1 LTGIRQRIILAGKE
15 PVMELKMKLGDY
27 LVAYLKKIGVSHLF
41 GIPGDLVINLF
52 FKFGRAHALK
62 VITLSHEPG
71 VGFAADGYAR
81 ATGRIGAICVTYG
94 AGGHNMVNPVAASFS
109 ERVPILVISG
119 GPGEEECKLGVLIHH
134 QAREIES
141 QLHIY
146 REVTCAAKLINDPL
160 RAAAEIDEVI
170 RSIWLN
176 QQPGYLEIHRDMVE
190 CEIPVPKEIVSWNGE
205 LPHLQSDRRK
215 LDEAVRD
222 TAERLSRAQR
232 PLVLV
237 GIEAYRFKAARE
249 IVKLVEKMGV
259 PCCTSVLAKGAFPMS
274 HPLFMGVYA
283 GAISPPPIRAR
294 VEQADLIIGLGM
306 FLTDIEM
313 GGGQPPEALRHRSI
327 WAVENRV
334 NVSFHTYT
342 DITLRDFVHALLRV
356 ELKRHREKIVYSDNL
371 PAMRTAPNRPV
382 RVADVLREINQFLAR
397 QKKFLVVAESGD
409 SLFGGIDIKVGNDGL
424 YLAQGFYASM
434 GFAVPGA
441 LGAQIGT
448 GLRPLILTGDGGF
461 QMTGVEIAHAP
472 RYRLNPIVVLL
483 NNGGWGIFRPVVKRQ
498 DLLALPSWRYAE
510 LARLWGG
517 LGFRV
522 ETAAQ
527 LHRALEQAAKSPTF
541 TIIEV
546 MIAPRDL
553 SPISVKYIRA
563 SAKKA
568 QLKTRT

>member
-1 LTGIRQRIILAGKE
+1 
-15 PVMELKMKLGDY
+15 MEHKMKLGDY
-27 LVAYLKKIGVSHLF
+27 LVAYLQKIAVSHLF

-52 FKFGRAHALK
+52 LKLGRLRGLK

-94 AGGHNMVNPVAASFS
+94 AGGHNMVNPVAGSFS
-109 ERVPILVISG
+109 ERVPVLVISG
-119 GPGEEECKLGVLIHH
+119 GPGEEERKLGVLIHH

-160 RAAAEIDEVI
+160 RAAGDIDEVI

-190 CEIPVPKEIVSWNGE
+190 REISVPKEIISWNGE
-205 LPHLQSDRRK
+205 LPHPQSDRRK

-222 TAERLSRAQR
+222 TAQRLSRAQR
-232 PLVLV
+232 PLVLI
-237 GIEAYRFKAARE
+237 GIEAYRFKVAKE
-249 IVKLVEKMGV
+249 IIKLVEKMGV
-259 PCCTSVLAKGAFPMS
+259 PCCTSVLAKGAFPMN
-274 HPLFMGVYA
+274 HPLYMGVYV
-283 GAISPPPIRAR
+283 GAISPPAIRER

-313 GGGQPPEALRHRSI
+313 GGGQPPEAFRHRSI

-342 DITLRDFVHALLRV
+342 DVTLRDFVHGLMRA
-356 ELKRHREKIVYSDNL
+356 EFKRHRERVAYSDNL
-371 PAMRTAPNRPV
+371 ASPQAAPDRRV
-382 RVADVLREINQFLAR
+382 RVADVLREINQFLAQ
-397 QKKFLVVAESGD
+397 QKKFMVVAESGD
-409 SLFGGIDIKVGNDGL
+409 SLFGGIDVKVGNDGL

-448 GLRPLILTGDGGF
+448 GLRRLVLTGDGGF

-483 NNGGWGIFRPVVKRQ
+483 NNGGWGIFRPIANRQ

-517 LGFRV
+517 RGFRV
-522 ETAAQ
+522 ETVGQ
-527 LHRALEQAAKSPTF
+527 LRRALEQAAKSSAF
-541 TIIEV
+541 ALIEV
-546 MIAPRDL
+546 MIGPKDL
-553 SPISVKYIRA
+553 SPITLKYIRA

-568 QLKTRT
+568 QLKNHA

>member
-1 LTGIRQRIILAGKE
+1 ME
-15 PVMELKMKLGDY
+15 PKMKLGDY

-109 ERVPILVISG
+109 ERVPVLVISG

-160 RAAAEIDEVI
+160 RAAAQIDEVI

-313 GGGQPPEALRHRSI
+313 GGRQPPEALRHRSI

-356 ELKRHREKIVYSDNL
+356 ELKRHRENVVYSDNL
-371 PAMRTAPNRPV
+371 PAPRTAPNRPV
-382 RVADVLREINQFLAR
+382 RVADVLREINYFLAR

-517 LGFRV
+517 RGFRV

-527 LHRALEQAAKSPTF
+527 LRRALEQAAKSPTF
-541 TIIEV
+541 TIVEV
-546 MIAPRDL
+546 MIGPRDL

-568 QLKTRT
+568 QLKTRS

>member
-1 LTGIRQRIILAGKE
+1 
-15 PVMELKMKLGDY
+15 MEIKMKLGDY

-52 FKFGRAHALK
+52 FKFGRARALK

-170 RSIWLN
+170 RAIWLN

-190 CEIPVPKEIVSWNGE
+190 REIPVPKEIVSWNGE

-237 GIEAYRFKAARE
+237 GIEAYRFKAASE

-259 PCCTSVLAKGAFPMS
+259 PCCTSVLAKGAFPMN

-313 GGGQPPEALRHRSI
+313 GGSQPPEALRHRSI

-342 DITLRDFVHALLRV
+342 DITLRDFVRALLRA

-371 PAMRTAPNRPV
+371 PPTRAPAHRPV
-382 RVADVLREINQFLAR
+382 RVADVLREINHFLAR

-517 LGFRV
+517 HGFRV
-522 ETAAQ
+522 ETVAQ
-527 LHRALEQAAKSPTF
+527 LRRGLEQAAESPTF

-546 MIAPRDL
+546 MIGARDL
-553 SPISVKYIRA
+553 SPLSVKYIRA

>member
-1 LTGIRQRIILAGKE
+1 
-15 PVMELKMKLGDY
+15 MELKMKLGDY

-52 FKFGRAHALK
+52 FKFGRARALK

-94 AGGHNMVNPVAASFS
+94 AGGHNMVNPVAGSFS

-160 RAAAEIDEVI
+160 RAAADIDEVI

-176 QQPGYLEIHRDMVE
+176 QQPGYLEIPRDMVE

-259 PCCTSVLAKGAFPMS
+259 PCCTSVLAKGAFPMN

-342 DITLRDFVHALLRV
+342 DITLRDFVHALLRA
-356 ELKRHREKIVYSDNL
+356 ELKRHREKVVYSDNL
-371 PAMRTAPNRPV
+371 PARQPPPHRPV
-382 RVADVLREINQFLAR
+382 RVADVLREINHFLAR

-441 LGAQIGT
+441 LGAQIGA

-472 RYRLNPIVVLL
+472 RYRLNPIVILL
-483 NNGGWGIFRPVVKRQ
+483 NNGGWGIFRPIVKRQ

-517 LGFRV
+517 RGFRV
-522 ETAAQ
+522 ETVGQ
-527 LHRALEQAAKSPTF
+527 LRRALEQAARSPTF

-546 MIAPRDL
+546 MIGPRDL
-553 SPISVKYIRA
+553 SPITVKYIRA

>member
-1 LTGIRQRIILAGKE
+1 
-15 PVMELKMKLGDY
+15 MEHKMKLGDY
-27 LVAYLKKIGVSHLF
+27 LVAYLQKIAVSHLF

-52 FKFGRAHALK
+52 LKLGRLRGLK

-94 AGGHNMVNPVAASFS
+94 AGGHNMVNPVAGSFS
-109 ERVPILVISG
+109 ERVPVLVISG
-119 GPGEEECKLGVLIHH
+119 GPGEEERKLGVLIHH

-160 RAAAEIDEVI
+160 RAAGDIDEVI

-190 CEIPVPKEIVSWNGE
+190 REISVPKEIISWNGE
-205 LPHLQSDRRK
+205 LPHPQSDRRK

-222 TAERLSRAQR
+222 TAQRLSRAQR
-232 PLVLV
+232 PLVLI
-237 GIEAYRFKAARE
+237 GIEAYRFKVAKE
-249 IVKLVEKMGV
+249 IIKLVEKMGV
-259 PCCTSVLAKGAFPMS
+259 PCCTSVLAKGAFPMN
-274 HPLFMGVYA
+274 HPLYMGVYV
-283 GAISPPPIRAR
+283 GAISPPAIRER

-342 DITLRDFVHALLRV
+342 DVTLRDFVHGLMRA
-356 ELKRHREKIVYSDNL
+356 EFKRHRERVAYSDNL
-371 PAMRTAPNRPV
+371 ASPQAAPGRRV
-382 RVADVLREINQFLAR
+382 RVADVLREINQFLAQ
-397 QKKFLVVAESGD
+397 QKKFMVVAESGD
-409 SLFGGIDIKVGNDGL
+409 SLFGGIDVKVGNDGL

-448 GLRPLILTGDGGF
+448 GLRPLVLTGDGGF

-483 NNGGWGIFRPVVKRQ
+483 NNGGWGIFRPIANRQ

-517 LGFRV
+517 RGFRV
-522 ETAAQ
+522 ETVGQ
-527 LHRALEQAAKSPTF
+527 LRRALEQAAKSSAF
-541 TIIEV
+541 ALIEV
-546 MIAPRDL
+546 MIGPKDL
-553 SPISVKYIRA
+553 SPITLKYIRA

-568 QLKTRT
+568 QLKNHA

>member
-1 LTGIRQRIILAGKE
+1 ME
-15 PVMELKMKLGDY
+15 PKMKLGDY

-109 ERVPILVISG
+109 ERVPVLVISG

-160 RAAAEIDEVI
+160 RAAAQIDEVI

-259 PCCTSVLAKGAFPMS
+259 PCCTSVLAKGAFPMN

-313 GGGQPPEALRHRSI
+313 GGRQPPEALRHRSI

-371 PAMRTAPNRPV
+371 PAPRTAPNRPV
-382 RVADVLREINQFLAR
+382 RVADVLREINYFLAR

-517 LGFRV
+517 RGFRV

-527 LHRALEQAAKSPTF
+527 LRRALEQAAKSPTF
-541 TIIEV
+541 TIVEV
-546 MIAPRDL
+546 MIGPRDL

>member
-1 LTGIRQRIILAGKE
+1 
-15 PVMELKMKLGDY
+15 MELKMKLGDY

-52 FKFGRAHALK
+52 FKFGRARALK

-94 AGGHNMVNPVAASFS
+94 AGGHNMVNPIAASFS

-119 GPGEEECKLGVLIHH
+119 GPGEEESKLGVLIHH

-170 RSIWLN
+170 RAIWLN

-205 LPHLQSDRRK
+205 LPHPQSDRRK
-215 LDEAVRD
+215 LDEAVRE

-237 GIEAYRFKAARE
+237 GIEAYRFKAARD

-259 PCCTSVLAKGAFPMS
+259 PCCTSVLAKGAFPMD
-274 HPLFMGVYA
+274 HALFMGVYA

-313 GGGQPPEALRHRSI
+313 GGSQPAEALRHRSI

-342 DITLRDFVHALLRV
+342 DITLRDFVHALLRA
-356 ELKRHREKIVYSDNL
+356 ELKRHREKVVYSDNL
-371 PAMRTAPNRPV
+371 PATRPSAHRPV
-382 RVADVLREINQFLAR
+382 RVAAVLREINHFLAQ

-517 LGFRV
+517 RGFRV
-522 ETAAQ
+522 ETVAQ
-527 LHRALEQAAKSPTF
+527 LRRGLEQAAESPTF

-546 MIAPRDL
+546 MIGARDL
-553 SPISVKYIRA
+553 SPLSVKYIRA